1 MTDNGQ
7 DDYLWRV
14 VDKLDDLA
22 RDHMRWM
29 QDSKVADGS
38 AIDHDDRQFTIMS
51 MRELIDSSVKSAL
64 DCLYL
69 ACASLL
75 ELKQVR
81 GVGHPAL
88 VRSAI
93 TAGTTALWLLDDEEQ
108 TRRTRALQLARVQCL
123 AERTHVEGIPREWR
137 SEYLTDQFVETRRL
151 REDAVLADAQRLGIA
166 ESVVKNKPP
175 DYVIVR
181 EGAGHIP
188 DAALAGRPSAPYVLA
203 EWRLLSGWAHG
214 FLWPV
219 RYTSPPG
226 PPVEGQRFESYKV
239 AMSLD
244 RYLGSVKVG
253 FVAAR
258 VAMDRYAALGAI
270 ESVPLAQPWDMTY
283 FAG

>member
-1 MTDNGQ
+1 MTDDGQ
-7 DDYLWRV
+7 DDHLWRV
-14 VDKLDDLA
+14 VDKLDSMA
-22 RDHMRWM
+22 RDHMQWM
-29 QDSKVADGS
+29 QNSEIADGS
-38 AIDHDDRQFTIMS
+38 AIDRDDRQFTIMS
-51 MRELIDSSVKSAL
+51 MRELIDSSLKSAL

-75 ELKQVR
+75 KMEQVR

-93 TAGTTALWLLDDEEQ
+93 TAGSTALWLLDDDER
-108 TRRTRALQLARVQCL
+108 TRRTRALQLARIQCL
-123 AERTHVEGIPREWR
+123 AERTHIEGIPPEWR
-137 SEYLTDQFVETRRL
+137 SEYLTDQFIETRRL
-151 REDAVLADAQRLGIA
+151 REDAVLADAQWLGIA
-166 ESVVKNKPP
+166 ESAVKNKPR
-175 DYVIVR
+175 DSVIVR
-181 EGAGHIP
+181 GGADRIP
-188 DAALAGRPSAPYVLA
+188 DAALAGRPSGPYVLA

-219 RYTSPPG
+219 RYTSPPD
-226 PPVEGQRFESYKV
+226 PPVRGQRFESYKV

-258 VAMDRYAALGAI
+258 VAMDRYAALGGI

-283 FAG
+283 FAD